1 MHNGKPSILIR
12 DMAQYYRVDP
22 ATRVRMQAAWN
33 HPIAWPLLLP
43 ALAMLAL
50 IVLAWR
56 GWRAREQ
63 ATARRPSAAVY

>member
-1 MHNGKPSILIR
+1 
-12 DMAQYYRVDP
+12 
-22 ATRVRMQAAWN
+22 MQAAWN

-63 ATARRPSAAVY
+63 ATARRPSAAVS